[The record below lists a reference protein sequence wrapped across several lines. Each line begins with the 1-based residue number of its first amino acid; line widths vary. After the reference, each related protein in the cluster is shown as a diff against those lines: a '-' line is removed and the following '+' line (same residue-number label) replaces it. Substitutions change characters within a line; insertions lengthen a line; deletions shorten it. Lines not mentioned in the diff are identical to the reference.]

1 MDAAER
7 AEATT
12 ASVDDGA
19 SSVGSVDDQALFKP
33 MLESRRP
40 SDVTIDNLNDQ
51 IMRLYGT
58 KKASPVALE
67 ARKVL
72 IDRLED
78 LFNGQRW
85 FWDEDHGRH
94 NYRVNPIRI
103 EPFGSIRFGLATDTS
118 DLDLVLLDPFRPN
131 GFDDFSA
138 TDLNALP
145 EVYNT
150 RSVASRLERA
160 GCLNVRAIPSAGVP
174 IVKFEAIIDKE
185 RIQVDINTNERMGLY
200 NSKLLAAYCEL
211 SPVVRPLCVFV
222 KFWAKQRRL
231 NDPAGSSGLTSF
243 SSYTLVLLTISYL
256 QSLKIL
262 PNLQD
267 PTLIADLNI
276 KRRQFFTR
284 PKKASGRKSRQVVY
298 ASGGIGWDI
307 TFVEASEYLAAERGE
322 TVVAPSVGELARGF
336 FEYYTSAF
344 AMDRD
349 VASISSGGIFE
360 RKSIDRSP
368 PSPELTMDKL
378 SIAGGGQLVVEAEEE
393 YQQSPEEVRRQ
404 KAEDDALQAMAE
416 EDGRAPATPMVVDAV
431 TSTVLPGSPGFVQPA
446 IWTQQL
452 IVQDPFILTRNT
464 ALNVTDQIVDTFVGE
479 MKRAIQLIDQG
490 GATIPEICASISN
503 EASFQAMAE
512 IRRAE
517 RNRRKKGKPPIKI
530 PVIVKPVVPAAKF
543 DESYTPE
550 IAAQEEVL
558 LLNSVEAGGAK
569 EVI

>member
-1 MDAAER
+1 
-7 AEATT
+7 
-12 ASVDDGA
+12 
-19 SSVGSVDDQALFKP
+19 
-33 MLESRRP
+33 MLERPCDTVRWSTDRQVRSDHRQGTNSSRH
-40 SDVTIDNLNDQ
+40 Q
-51 IMRLYGT
+51 H
-58 KKASPVALE
+58 E
-67 ARKVL
+67 RK
-72 IDRLED
+72 
-78 LFNGQRW
+78 NGL
-85 FWDEDHGRH
+85 
-94 NYRVNPIRI
+94 V
-103 EPFGSIRFGLATDTS
+103 
-118 DLDLVLLDPFRPN
+118 VLLLAPLL
-131 GFDDFSA
+131 SLTSYHA
-138 TDLNALP
+138 
-145 EVYNT
+145 
-150 RSVASRLERA
+150 
-160 GCLNVRAIPSAGVP
+160 
-174 IVKFEAIIDKE
+174 
-185 RIQVDINTNERMGLY
+185 GLY

-378 SIAGGGQLVVEAEEE
+378 SIAGRGQLVVEAEEE

-464 ALNVTDQIVDTFVGE
+464 ALNVTDQIVDTFVGVSAVLVAHSGLELILKSQE